1 MARRRAARH
10 AREADPKINWWRFGL
25 TLLAVYAAFFFI
37 SSFFD
42 SAPVET
48 VSYTQF
54 TQQVDAKNVKEIY
67 ATGLSVEGKL
77 KVAAT
82 DPASDNESYTEFR
95 TEIPTF
101 ANTDQLSQKLQ
112 SARWRSG
119 PSRSAPAAAS
129 SSTCCC
135 PCCPCCCWPGCG
147 SGSCAVARA

>member
-1 MARRRAARH
+1 MPNGKKAKPPWRAEGLPGTPGGR
-10 AREADPKINWWRFGL
+10 PKINWWRFGL

-77 KVAAT
+77 KVAA
-82 DPASDNESYTEFR
+82 DRPR
-95 TEIPTF
+95 
-101 ANTDQLSQKLQ
+101 Q
-112 SARWRSG
+112 
-119 PSRSAPAAAS
+119 
-129 SSTCCC
+129 
-135 PCCPCCCWPGCG
+135 
-147 SGSCAVARA
+147 